1 VKKKTGGDG
10 EKVIRFPEDESAFEA
25 LRSALLDEMK
35 PVGERET
42 ALVDRI
48 ARSWA
53 DLQRARQRE
62 TLTIEAH
69 MDELRR
75 QSLEPISHERALAMV
90 FLHHIDEL
98 DALQKK
104 EMAIEDLWY
113 RSRHALEREQT
124 RRRRQEKAA
133 AALAKQKSKPKPT
146 PKTTPRSSGGIH
158 IVRKQEPS
166 P

>member
-10 EKVIRFPEDESAFEA
+10 ENVIRFPEDESAFEA
-25 LRSALLDEMK
+25 LHAALLDEMK

-42 ALVDRI
+42 VLVKRI

-75 QSLEPISHERALAMV
+75 QSPEPISNERLLAMV
-90 FLHHIDEL
+90 FLNNIDEL
-98 DALQKK
+98 EALQKK

-113 RSRHALEREQT
+113 RSRHALEREQK
-124 RRRRQEKAA
+124 RRRKDEKAA
-133 AALAKQKSKPKPT
+133 APPAAAKPKPLQ
-146 PKTTPRSSGGIH
+146 KPRSSGGIH
-158 IVRKQEPS
+158 IVRKQEPPS